1 MYSISLFSL
10 RLDVMV
16 KFLEMVANLKF
27 DEKPNYDKF
36 RQLLRQGLKEGG
48 FPDDGALVF
57 PCMNKGTPNVTV
69 RSPAKKRAVPP
80 PPVDEETENGNVKQK
95 AKTTSIKKSREPCSP
110 KVINRYV
117 IFNFV
122 SDKSH
127 KTFLVYR
134 STRRTN
140 LSPDCSSDTSSQSS
154 TTAVA
159 KKKSSTEK
167 KERPKSA
174 KLDESLQ
181 NPTPAMQAIIDRRNK
196 KEEDN
201 SSPAPSSKRKQARF
215 K

>member
-1 MYSISLFSL
+1 MYSILLFSL

-122 SDKSH
+122 SDNLIKLL
-127 KTFLVYR
+127 KFIQKYEANQLVARLQQWHEQSEQHNGR
-134 STRRTN
+134 S
-140 LSPDCSSDTSSQSS
+140 
-154 TTAVA
+154 
-159 KKKSSTEK
+159 
-167 KERPKSA
+167 
-174 KLDESLQ
+174 
-181 NPTPAMQAIIDRRNK
+181 
-196 KEEDN
+196 
-201 SSPAPSSKRKQARF
+201 
-215 K
+215 